1 MLRFSIHLHFIY
13 VFWCLHCCAAEEA
26 VPAPQG
32 AARFK
37 YGETYYEHAPAK
49 LSWAAARVACRR
61 RSGALASVP
70 HELGLHELPAFLLSL
85 NITEPLWIENAG
97 ISDIKDGFD
106 TLIVEFPDQSD
117 SDRIRVLWKFPS
129 LSAVTVCT
137 QIQLDPTFH
146 GFSTIFS
153 YSTQSFLKE
162 FQLQANVTHG
172 EAVKLS
178 LLVHGEDGPYVEAFD
193 NDGSWH
199 LVCVSWTGVGGK
211 WYISADGRLRDQGE
225 GLYLSGDIGSDGVL
239 VIGQKQDVSS
249 RGMSFT
255 GNITQLNVWDRVLSP
270 NEIHTM
276 EKQCSLIFSG
286 LFFKWNFSALAIDPS
301 LKSHWG
307 DILCKGKRSS
317 LDSQTLHIWVY
328 TGDSISSL
336 TYESNHGCMTF
347 SPLSQSWNLDFCKI
361 RKGAICQFHKDV
373 IENLWLLS
381 DFPKTSFFT
390 KVRKEEYKCVELHQ
404 LERMV
409 EETIPRLVAC
419 TEVLLKVLQ
428 LNPNI
433 LIPIDMLH
441 LTQILELVSMH
452 VSEKSASSEVISS
465 LATNLVKLSSEIID
479 PELAAQWLGLSKDGV
494 SVGPFNVIESID
506 KVTETLADVLAT
518 EGKSFKLST
527 KNIDVH
533 LEPRKLGQLG
543 YSSVFKP
550 STLISHVSQQ
560 DEILIPDTEV
570 LRLHSL
576 GYEEVIFIHVYYS
589 HLMEFQSKIS
599 NSADQKEISRLAT
612 AVISATVRDSFKG
625 QNIPVAVNYTLTS
638 IELVEHPL
646 LVAPVCV
653 FWNFSLMSGV
663 LDGWSSKGCWVTYT
677 GSSVTSCFCNHTT
690 NFAVL
695 MSYMETKWTPLQ
707 RSVLTKLTFV
717 GAGASL
723 CALLVTLMLFT
734 MLDIPKSD
742 RTSIH
747 KNLFIALTAAQVVL
761 LCSGSATSNKVVC
774 TVVAALLHLFFM
786 AAFSWMLVE
795 GLLLW
800 SKVVIVNLSEERHM
814 KYYYLIGW
822 GLPVLVVAITLVS
835 ASRNYTADDHCWL
848 SVQNGVIW
856 GFAGP
861 VIFIVMVNVMIL
873 ARVVAITISTAKRRS
888 VLLALGSSPSEQ
900 ALEQIR
906 AAVKAVLVLLPILG
920 LTWLFGVLVPFSV
933 VMAYIFVLLNSLQG
947 LFIFL
952 IYGVYNTEVRSAI
965 NRIKERRKALNFS
978 NCASYRPSSL
988 ANSSQLASCP
998 TPVLTGHSLDEE
1010 GVDET
1015 SGSPP
1020 DTASANPG
1028 NNAQQCALGV
1038 HGGEQED
1045 CTCE

>member
-1 MLRFSIHLHFIY
+1 M
-13 VFWCLHCCAAEEA
+13 
-26 VPAPQG
+26 
-32 AARFK
+32 
-37 YGETYYEHAPAK
+37 
-49 LSWAAARVACRR
+49 SWAAARVACRR

-85 NITEPLWIENAG
+85 NVTEPLWIENAG

-307 DILCKGKRSS
+307 DILCKGREFK
-317 LDSQTLHIWVY
+317 
-328 TGDSISSL
+328 
-336 TYESNHGCMTF
+336 
-347 SPLSQSWNLDFCKI
+347 
-361 RKGAICQFHKDV
+361 
-373 IENLWLLS
+373 
-381 DFPKTSFFT
+381 
-390 KVRKEEYKCVELHQ
+390 VELHQ

-576 GYEEVIFIHVYYS
+576 G
-589 HLMEFQSKIS
+589 
-599 NSADQKEISRLAT
+599 RLAT
-612 AVISATVRDSFKG
+612 AVISATVRDSFK
-625 QNIPVAVNYTLTS
+625 
-638 IELVEHPL
+638 
-646 LVAPVCV
+646 
-653 FWNFSLMSGV
+653 
-663 LDGWSSKGCWVTYT
+663 
-677 GSSVTSCFCNHTT
+677 
-690 NFAVL
+690 
-695 MSYMETKWTPLQ
+695 
-707 RSVLTKLTFV
+707 
-717 GAGASL
+717 
-723 CALLVTLMLFT
+723 
-734 MLDIPKSD
+734 
-742 RTSIH
+742 
-747 KNLFIALTAAQVVL
+747 
-761 LCSGSATSNKVVC
+761 
-774 TVVAALLHLFFM
+774 
-786 AAFSWMLVE
+786 
-795 GLLLW
+795 
-800 SKVVIVNLSEERHM
+800 
-814 KYYYLIGW
+814 
-822 GLPVLVVAITLVS
+822 
-835 ASRNYTADDHCWL
+835 
-848 SVQNGVIW
+848 
-856 GFAGP
+856 
-861 VIFIVMVNVMIL
+861 
-873 ARVVAITISTAKRRS
+873 
-888 VLLALGSSPSEQ
+888 
-900 ALEQIR
+900 
-906 AAVKAVLVLLPILG
+906 
-920 LTWLFGVLVPFSV
+920 
-933 VMAYIFVLLNSLQG
+933 
-947 LFIFL
+947 
-952 IYGVYNTEVRSAI
+952 
-965 NRIKERRKALNFS
+965 
-978 NCASYRPSSL
+978 
-988 ANSSQLASCP
+988 
-998 TPVLTGHSLDEE
+998 
-1010 GVDET
+1010 
-1015 SGSPP
+1015 
-1020 DTASANPG
+1020 
-1028 NNAQQCALGV
+1028 
-1038 HGGEQED
+1038 
-1045 CTCE
+1045 